1 MARSCQR
8 FTVSPQR
15 ALSRDVLRPSVELP
29 SDYVNWSTD
38 VNPDDLVNLADNPPG
53 GDEETRREALMKGAS
68 ARIAQAS
75 KDIYTETRFPDFV
88 VLFVKGRSASS
99 ILLIVEVK
107 ALNVA
112 EEDSELEYEAAY
124 EEVWSAYNQVITQA
138 KFAFDLH
145 KEQDRMFVIRAP
157 GDYWHLME
165 LRREDLMPLPVHP
178 CGIKI

>member
-1 MARSCQR
+1 MFLDATVTLADHIATLRDIARDIRLRRLASVESLWYEYWDTALNFCALSMARSCQR

-88 VLFVKGRSASS
+88 VLFVKGRGQRVGIRSRVRRSLVCLQSS
-99 ILLIVEVK
+99 YHSSEVR
-107 ALNVA
+107 L
-112 EEDSELEYEAAY
+112 
-124 EEVWSAYNQVITQA
+124 
-138 KFAFDLH
+138 
-145 KEQDRMFVIRAP
+145 
-157 GDYWHLME
+157 
-165 LRREDLMPLPVHP
+165 
-178 CGIKI
+178 